1 MFLSSLFPSFAGQ
14 GPGTALTDRD
24 GCAEAAAFQTTA
36 ANKLAA
42 EREVASMREIADQL
56 VSGYWRSEGHSIRR
70 FDVEPGDTLNVNL
83 SGLTADG
90 QRLARAAL
98 DTWADVTG
106 LKFNTAP
113 RFGATVHIVIDDRE
127 NGAHSTATLSG
138 GRLIKANV
146 NVGRDW
152 LADYGTDLNS
162 YSLQTFIHEIGHAL
176 GLGHAGNYNGSADY
190 ASDALF
196 LNDSWQ
202 ASVMSYF
209 SQTENSYID
218 ADKAFVVTPMIADIL
233 AIQTLYG
240 TPGGLRA
247 DNTVYGTGSTAGGMY
262 DRAATMT
269 ADPVAWTILDQGGW
283 DRLDLRGAEAPQ
295 LIDLRPGAI
304 SDIYGAK
311 GNLSIASGTVIE
323 AARGGSGN
331 DRLIGNGVANVLNGG
346 GGSDIMRGGAGNDI
360 YHSDGLDRIV
370 ELPGQGI
377 DRVISTASCILA
389 ANVENLT
396 LAGGRAI
403 SGTGNGLANVITG
416 NAAANRLTGGAG
428 ADSFVF
434 ATALGRGNVDRITD
448 FSVADDTIRLDDAI
462 FRALPRGSLA
472 DAAFAANAAGRALD
486 ALDRILYETDTGA
499 LWYDRDGTGAA
510 AAVRFAW
517 VTPELALTAADF
529 LVI

>member
-1 MFLSSLFPSFAGQ
+1 MFLSSLFPTFAGQ
-14 GPGTALTDRD
+14 GPETALTDRD
-24 GCAEAAAFQTTA
+24 GRAEAAAFQTTA
-36 ANKLAA
+36 ANRLAA
-42 EREVASMREIADQL
+42 EPAVASMREIADQL

-269 ADPVAWTILDQGGW
+269 ADPVAWTIFDQGGW
-283 DRLDLRGAEAPQ
+283 DRR
-295 LIDLRPGAI
+295 
-304 SDIYGAK
+304 
-311 GNLSIASGTVIE
+311 
-323 AARGGSGN
+323 
-331 DRLIGNGVANVLNGG
+331 
-346 GGSDIMRGGAGNDI
+346 
-360 YHSDGLDRIV
+360 
-370 ELPGQGI
+370 
-377 DRVISTASCILA
+377 
-389 ANVENLT
+389 
-396 LAGGRAI
+396 
-403 SGTGNGLANVITG
+403 
-416 NAAANRLTGGAG
+416 
-428 ADSFVF
+428 
-434 ATALGRGNVDRITD
+434 
-448 FSVADDTIRLDDAI
+448 
-462 FRALPRGSLA
+462 
-472 DAAFAANAAGRALD
+472 
-486 ALDRILYETDTGA
+486 
-499 LWYDRDGTGAA
+499 
-510 AAVRFAW
+510 
-517 VTPELALTAADF
+517 
-529 LVI
+529 